1 MWIIRVFAVLF
12 VFCLLG
18 LLFSCLPM
26 KAALYGMADSRIGQP
41 ITIVLL
47 ADLHST
53 GTTSDHKR
61 LVAKVADQKPD
72 IIALVGDMIDDAVNE
87 PEVQSLVDFVAAL
100 MKIAPV
106 YYSLGNDELAYITK
120 HGRSVLNA
128 LAAAGTTILDETYQ
142 DINVN
147 GNRIRIGGLYANAF
161 RQDGKAAEWQK
172 TSQFLGQFESADA
185 FKLLLCHRPDSFALN
200 PVSYDWDVDLVLSGH
215 THGGLVRAPLLGG
228 LYAAGQGLL
237 PKYDYG
243 QFQLAGMKMVITSGL
258 SGYKGFPRIWN
269 RKEIAV
275 VQLRN
280 G

>member
-1 MWIIRVFAVLF
+1 MF

-18 LLFSCLPM
+18 LLFSSLPM
-26 KAALYGMADSRIGQP
+26 KAVLYRIPDSRIGQP
-41 ITIVLL
+41 ITIVFL

-53 GTTSDHKR
+53 GTKSSHER
-61 LVAKVADQKPD
+61 LVAKIADLKPD
-72 IIALVGDMIDDAVNE
+72 IIALVGDMIDDAISE
-87 PEVQSLVDFVAAL
+87 PEAQPVVDLAAAL

-106 YYSLGNDELAYITK
+106 YYSLGNDELANFTK
-120 HGRSVLNA
+120 HGRSFLNA
-128 LAAAGTTILDETYQ
+128 IAATGTAFLDESYQ
-142 DINVN
+142 DIIVN
-147 GNRIRIGGLYANAF
+147 GNRIRIGGLYVNAF
-161 RQDGKAAEWQK
+161 RQDGKIAEWQK
-172 TSQFLGQFESADA
+172 TSRFLSQFESTDA
-185 FKLLLCHRPDSFALN
+185 FKLLLCHRPDSFVLN
-200 PVSYDWDVDLVLSGH
+200 PVSFDWDVDLVLSGH

-243 QFQLAGMKMVITSGL
+243 QFQLAGIKMVITSGL
-258 SGYKGFPRIWN
+258 SGYKGLPRIWN